1 MRILIVILLCI
12 ATIGIGAQVYFLAGE
27 KNILQA
33 NLAEITSK
41 LESMQKENSNLKTEI
56 EYFTK
61 PENLE
66 KELRSRFNLKQPVEK
81 TIIIVP
87 KNETSSPNESNN

>member
-1 MRILIVILLCI
+1 MRILIIILLCI

-66 KELRSRFNLKQPVEK
+66 KELRGRANYKKSGEEML
-81 TIIIVP
+81 IIVP
-87 KNETSSPNESNN
+87 